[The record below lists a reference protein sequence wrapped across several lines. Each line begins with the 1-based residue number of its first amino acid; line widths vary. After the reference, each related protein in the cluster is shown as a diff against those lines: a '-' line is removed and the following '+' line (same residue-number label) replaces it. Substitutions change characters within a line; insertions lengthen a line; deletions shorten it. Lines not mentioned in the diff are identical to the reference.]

1 MSNSNQQ
8 PKSLRPNI
16 PLPKGTEYHR
26 CTAADSWGGKPW
38 CSIQVDING
47 EHVTSNPLLAA
58 TWGYCSDSCTRD
70 CETDCN
76 ACDLVKKD
84 KCTECGNGKYLT
96 PAGKCE
102 TGCPDGLIRTGTL
115 AAGRS
120 CQQKYSRR
128 LVAATKFA
136 LSDLG
141 ASTFTTKLATNH
153 KVAGVLLNAT
163 AKSGSNGTVTG
174 VTAMLGKSSDSTNT
188 KITWFK
194 PMRGGGVRRFFHM
207 LLGHVEDLEVAR
219 ALPPNCKLW
228 KYMRFRLDSSRLFL
242 GACPCTFQ

>member
-1 MSNSNQQ
+1 MSNRNQQ

-16 PLPKGTEYHR
+16 PLPKGTEHHR
-26 CTAADSWGGKPW
+26 CTDVDSWGGKPW

-76 ACDLVKKD
+76 TCDLVKKD

-102 TGCPDGLIRTGTL
+102 TGCPDGLITTGTL

-128 LVAATKFA
+128 FVAATYRI
-136 LSDLG
+136 SG
-141 ASTFTTKLATNH
+141 PVHSPPSWPQTTRWPAFCSMPPRSP
-153 KVAGVLLNAT
+153 A
-163 AKSGSNGTVTG
+163 
-174 VTAMLGKSSDSTNT
+174 
-188 KITWFK
+188 
-194 PMRGGGVRRFFHM
+194 PMAQLQV
-207 LLGHVEDLEVAR
+207 
-219 ALPPNCKLW
+219 
-228 KYMRFRLDSSRLFL
+228 
-242 GACPCTFQ
+242 